1 MTAEKKRKYIKDEP
15 ISMVRKKAK
24 DLESSRDEWKEK
36 NRAKQ
41 NSIKALKMRM
51 RETQESREDWKL
63 KNLKNANDLEVCRE
77 KIQNLEQELIIERFE
92 KIALLSKIDG
102 YKKKLRQN

>member
-1 MTAEKKRKYIKDEP
+1 MTTEKKEKHKKDES
-15 ISMVRKKAK
+15 ISMVRQKAK
-24 DLESSRDEWKEK
+24 SLESSRDEWKEK

-41 NSIKALKMRM
+41 DSIKALKARM
-51 RETQESREDWKL
+51 DETKESREDWKL
-63 KNLKNANDLEVCRE
+63 KNLRNANDLEVCRE

-92 KIALLSKIDG
+92 KIALLSKIDE